1 MSEVVKLT
9 MDLFFLT
16 AFIAVFGSVVYFSI
30 IKRK

>member
-9 MDLFFLT
+9 MDIFFLS

-30 IKRK
+30 FRK